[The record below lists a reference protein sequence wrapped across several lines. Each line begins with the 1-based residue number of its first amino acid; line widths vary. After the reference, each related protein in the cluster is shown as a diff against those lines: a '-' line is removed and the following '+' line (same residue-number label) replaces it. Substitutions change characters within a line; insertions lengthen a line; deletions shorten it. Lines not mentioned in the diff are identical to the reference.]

1 MKKLPFANKDL
12 GQHFLRDQKVIK
24 GITSDWQDECDAII
38 EVGPGPA
45 ILTKSLSEIDKP
57 YFVIEKDQRFKE
69 HLLEFVKEDN
79 IIFTDALKF
88 DWDKFLKDHNLRGK
102 KLWLVSNL
110 PYNVGTILFT
120 QFLRIPEIQYMSL
133 MFQKEVG
140 EKTYFRETKNQMN
153 GLLFLSNN
161 YFEPKLL
168 LKVAPGSFTP
178 PPKVD
183 SVVVSYTRKN
193 ESDVSVAEFKP
204 LNSFTRLLFSQKRKQ
219 IGSVLKSQIDK
230 EILETAFE
238 KTNISRQVRAETL
251 TYDEVL
257 KLFRALI

>member
-1 MKKLPFANKDL
+1 
-12 GQHFLRDQKVIK
+12 
-24 GITSDWQDECDAII
+24 
-38 EVGPGPA
+38 
-45 ILTKSLSEIDKP
+45 
-57 YFVIEKDQRFKE
+57 
-69 HLLEFVKEDN
+69 
-79 IIFTDALKF
+79 
-88 DWDKFLKDHNLRGK
+88 
-102 KLWLVSNL
+102 
-110 PYNVGTILFT
+110 
-120 QFLRIPEIQYMSL
+120 MSL

-193 ESDVSVAEFKP
+193 ESDVSVSEFKP